1 MRKLTKNKK
10 GDYLYM
16 NSIVFSEN
24 MKKFRLAK
32 KYTQE
37 DVAEKLCVTAQSV
50 SRWECGTTL
59 PDVLLLPEI
68 AKLYGVMVDDLFKK
82 HSVAY
87 DNYAQR
93 LSSLYEI
100 SRDPEDFLRCR
111 LEYQKLMK
119 SGELSMH
126 DKWEYGWLH
135 MAMMND
141 CKKEALKW
149 FDEVLAD
156 KTDKNSLPYRRAAS
170 MKQDML
176 FSMGKGEEILAER
189 QREMDEAGGELD
201 EREWYL
207 LIEAYEYAHQYEKAL
222 NVCTEALQKH
232 PDNWELC
239 SIMGHIYYSM
249 EKYEEALAWYE
260 KAGEIGTYFCDE
272 KYDIALCYRKLGRFK
287 EAYQVY
293 LEIAEIHRKNGY
305 DVEAEQ
311 ALGYAKEIE
320 DKI

>member
-1 MRKLTKNKK
+1 
-10 GDYLYM
+10 M
-16 NSIVFSEN
+16 NSTVFSEN

-37 DVAEKLCVTAQSV
+37 TVAEKLCVTAQSV

-93 LSSLYEI
+93 LSALYEI
-100 SRDPEDFLRCR
+100 SKDPEDFLKCR

-126 DKWEYGWLH
+126 DKWDYGWLH
-135 MAMMND
+135 MDMMYY

-149 FDEVLAD
+149 FDKVLDD
-156 KTDKNSLPYRRAAS
+156 KTDKNSLPYRRAAT
-170 MKQDML
+170 MKQEML
-176 FSMGKGEEILAER
+176 FTFGKGNEILQER
-189 QREMDEAGGELD
+189 QHEMDEAHGELD
-201 EREWYL
+201 EREWCL
-207 LIEAYEYAHQYEKAL
+207 LIEAYDSAKQYEKGL
-222 NVCTEALQKH
+222 SVCKKALQKY
-232 PDNWELC
+232 PDNWELHLLT
-239 SIMGHIYYSM
+239 GLLYYSM
-249 EKYEEALAWYE
+249 EKYEKALEYFE
-260 KAGEIGTYFCDE
+260 KAGEIGTPFCDE
-272 KYDIALCYRKLGRFK
+272 KYQIAWCYRKLEKYK
-287 EAYQVY
+287 EAYQTY
-293 LEIAEIHRKNGY
+293 LEIAAVHRKNGY
-305 DVEAEQ
+305 DIEAEQ

-320 DKI
+320 DKIKQ